1 MTIEW
6 CDDTLISEHEKKL
19 CYFVQGRKLLDTLLF
34 LGTGAADWSIK
45 EKDKTDYFRRN
56 SAALLNE
63 DLMLDCGAHIFDF
76 AESFGNPRLYAN
88 VTEIL
93 ITHDHEDHLDRDS
106 VLKLA
111 ASQKIRVACD
121 GAARKLI
128 GEHPNIEY
136 ARLTPYKRKKV
147 GRYYVTPLL
156 ANHDVVITKNQ
167 RAFHYIIKTPEGKE
181 IFYGLDGAWFLRPSW
196 EEMKQHKYDLMVF
209 DCTVGDRDDWRLFEH
224 NTIPMLRKM
233 IAGIRERQL
242 LCSDGKLIAT
252 HMARTL
258 HKSHEDT
265 EQCLKEMGM
274 ITAYDGMKVQ
284 I

>member
-1 MTIEW
+1 M
-6 CDDTLISEHEKKL
+6 
-19 CYFVQGRKLLDTLLF
+19 DTLLF

-45 EKDKTDYFRRN
+45 DKDKIHYFRRN

-63 DLMLDCGAHIFDF
+63 DLMLDCGSHIFDF
-76 AESFGNPRLYAN
+76 AESIGNTRLYEN
-88 VTEIL
+88 VTDIL
-93 ITHDHEDHLDRDS
+93 ITHDHSDHLDRDS
-106 VLKLA
+106 VLRLA
-111 ASQKIRVACD
+111 DFRRIRVACD
-121 GAARKLI
+121 GAAQKLL

-136 ARLTPYKRKKV
+136 IRLTPYKKKKV

-156 ANHDVVITKNQ
+156 ANHDVIITKNQ
-167 RAFHYIIKTPEGKE
+167 RAFHYIIKTPDGKE

-196 EEMKQHKYDLMVF
+196 AEMLKHKFDLMVF
-209 DCTVGDRDDWRLFEH
+209 DCTVGDSDDWRLFEH

-233 IAGIRERQL
+233 IAEIKEREL
-242 LCSDGKLIAT
+242 LRDGGKLIAS

-265 EQCLKEMGM
+265 AECLKEMDM
-274 ITAYDGMKVQ
+274 IAAYDGLKVE